1 MERSAGPQSLQSN
14 TFSSAIDTCIWNIF
28 LVLKITIKWYCCEFK
43 AWKLQDLL
51 AIFWDFQGYL
61 SILAHD
67 PELQRGYT
75 LLKSQKGQ
83 EVSDCH
89 MKELG
94 MLIWIFEWS
103 PNPLL
108 IPKRDYFKLW
118 LLELS
123 TK

>member
-1 MERSAGPQSLQSN
+1 MERNGGPQSLQSN

-28 LVLKITIKWYCCEFK
+28 FK
-43 AWKLQDLL
+43 
-51 AIFWDFQGYL
+51 GYL

-83 EVSDCH
+83 EVSDSH

-94 MLIWIFEWS
+94 MLIWNFEWS

-108 IPKRDYFKLW
+108 IPRRDYFKLW
-118 LLELS
+118 LLES
-123 TK
+123 SIK